1 MPLKILDT
9 AEDEFSLG
17 PSEDG
22 TYEEANGGT
31 EMMRNQLYSRVDPDL
46 LDKFQIICSR
56 VRWIDPKKPT
66 ILWCHDTWDDPESQ
80 HLKEEER
87 RARFEKFVFVSNYQL
102 STYNLA
108 LQVPYAQSFV
118 MQNAIEPIELKD
130 KNKDQIKLIY
140 HTTPHRGLNVAVAA
154 IMELAKNYGDKIH
167 FDVFSSFE
175 AYGWKERDKEFEDLF
190 NNIKEHPQMTY
201 HGYQPNEKVREA
213 LQEAHIFA
221 YPSIWPETSCIAA
234 IEAMSAGCQ
243 IVCPNYAA
251 LPETTANFATMYQ
264 WSEDIQFHANV
275 FANMLNAAIQNHYDE
290 NTQRKLL
297 YQKNYTD
304 NFYNWDLRASQW
316 TGFLQGLSNQNAS

>member
-31 EMMRNQLYSRVDPDL
+31 EMMRSQLYSRVDPDL

-304 NFYNWDLRASQW
+304 NFYNWDLRANQW

>member
-175 AYGWKERDKEFEDLF
+175 AYGWKDRDKEFEDLF
-190 NNIKEHPQMTY
+190 NNIREHPQMTY

-304 NFYNWDLRASQW
+304 NFYNWDLRANQW

>member
-56 VRWIDPKKPT
+56 VRWVDPKKPT

-175 AYGWKERDKEFEDLF
+175 AYGWKDRDKEFEDLF
-190 NNIKEHPQMTY
+190 NNIREHPQMTY

-243 IVCPNYAA
+243 VVCPNFAA

-304 NFYNWDLRASQW
+304 NFYNWDLRANQW

>member
-118 MQNAIEPIELKD
+118 MQNAIDPIELKD

-140 HTTPHRGLNVAVAA
+140 HTTPHRGLNVATAA
-154 IMELAKNYGDKIH
+154 IMELAKKHGDKIH

-175 AYGWKERDKEFEDLF
+175 AYGWKDRDKEFEDLF
-190 NNIKEHPQMTY
+190 NNIREHPQMTY

-243 IVCPNYAA
+243 VVCPNYAA

-275 FANMLNAAIQNHYDE
+275 FANMLNAAIKTHYDE
-290 NTQRKLL
+290 HTQRKLL

-304 NFYNWDLRASQW
+304 NFYNWDLRANQW
-316 TGFLQGLSNQNAS
+316 TGLLQGIANQKTS

>member
-31 EMMRNQLYSRVDPDL
+31 EMMRSQLYSRVDPDL

-175 AYGWKERDKEFEDLF
+175 AYGWKDRDKEFEDLF
-190 NNIKEHPQMTY
+190 NNIREHPQMTY

-243 IVCPNYAA
+243 VVCPNFAA